1 MLEREAM
8 AVLVWAKSV
17 SYSRREAV
25 LARAGSALEVVLHPQ
40 AYTLILGEEGA
51 ASVARNAGQAGAM
64 LARLEKSGVR
74 LIARGEDGYPGRL
87 MQTARPP
94 HVLFARGA
102 GLDDTQ
108 AVAVVGTRRA
118 SAYGL
123 RHTRRIASELAAAGV
138 CVVSGL
144 ALGIDAA
151 AHEGALDA
159 GGRTIAVLGSGHDR
173 MTPEANRELMGRII
187 AGGGSVVTEYPM
199 GMPPTRYS
207 FLERNRI
214 IAGLCQGVLV
224 TEGARRS
231 GAQSTANHAL
241 DEGRDVFALPGDV
254 DRVSAQLPNMLI
266 AEGAAPV
273 AGGAE
278 ILAYLSMT
286 HVDIGRKGQKRRRS
300 ARKGTAEEAKT
311 EAPKPAAQ
319 ARPDAKLGEPEK
331 KIADLLL
338 TGDMDFDSLSEK
350 TDIASDDL
358 GAILMMMELDGII
371 EALPGLCYRRL

>member
-8 AVLVWAKSV
+8 AVLVSAKSV
-17 SYSRREAV
+17 SYSRREAA

-51 ASVARNAGQAGAM
+51 ASVARNARQAEAM

-74 LIARGEDGYPGRL
+74 LIARGEGGYPGRL
-87 MQTARPP
+87 MQMARPP
-94 HVLFARGA
+94 HVLFVRGT

-173 MTPEANRELMGRII
+173 MTPEANRELMERII

-231 GAQSTANHAL
+231 GALSTANHAL
-241 DEGRDVFALPGDV
+241 GEGRDVFALPGDI

-273 AGGAE
+273 TSGAE
-278 ILAYLSMT
+278 ILEHLSMT
-286 HVDIGRKGQKRRRS
+286 RVDIGRTERKRRRS
-300 ARKGTAEEAKT
+300 TQKQKAAEAKEEAS
-311 EAPKPAAQ
+311 KP
-319 ARPDAKLGEPEK
+319 GEPVRQEVK
-331 KIADLLL
+331 LSVPEQQIANLLL
-338 TGDMDFDSLSEK
+338 MGDMDFDGLCEK
-350 TDIASDDL
+350 TGIASEDL
-358 GAILMMMELDGII
+358 GAILMMMELDGLI
-371 EALPGLCYRRL
+371 EALPGLWYRRI